1 MVCRHTYSIRGNRH
15 PDGEAPSGLSDPLA
29 FYPGISNVGLPTA
42 LSIHPFQSTT
52 AVPGFD
58 VAADSERFLIPVPDK
73 PKTSQVTV
81 ILNWTAL
88 LKR

>member
-1 MVCRHTYSIRGNRH
+1 M
-15 PDGEAPSGLSDPLA
+15 
-29 FYPGISNVGLPTA
+29 GLPTA